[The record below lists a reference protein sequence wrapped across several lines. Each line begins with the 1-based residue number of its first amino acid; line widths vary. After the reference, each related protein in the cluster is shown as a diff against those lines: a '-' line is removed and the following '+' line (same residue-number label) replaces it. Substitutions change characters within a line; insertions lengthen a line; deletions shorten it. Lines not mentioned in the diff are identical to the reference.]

1 MKLSPLLFRRIHKW
15 VGLVIGLQFVI
26 WTISGALMAVLD
38 METVAGG
45 SPPPA
50 AKTAPLPFA
59 TAAWPAVQ
67 RSLGA
72 RPLTALTVRPLLKGH
87 VIEVGTP
94 AGILLFD
101 AGTGERISSMLR
113 WHGRSP
119 RRATRVRGPWRV
131 SGC

>member
-72 RPLTALTVRPLLKGH
+72 ETGD
-87 VIEVGTP
+87 GTDGAAVAQGACHRSRHAGRDP
-94 AGILLFD
+94 A
-101 AGTGERISSMLR
+101 
-113 WHGRSP
+113 
-119 RRATRVRGPWRV
+119 V
-131 SGC
+131 